1 MAQDSRTSLAIHG
14 GTPVR
19 DRAFPSW
26 PIFAEEERANLLK
39 ALDEG
44 VWSEPSGG
52 TFVRQFEQGFA
63 ALHGTAHGVAVMNG
77 TLSLVATMRAM
88 GIGAGDEV
96 IVPAYTFIATAS
108 AVLETN
114 ALPIFVDIDP
124 ETYCI
129 DPDAVEAAITPRTKA
144 IIAVHLGG
152 HPADLDRLCAI
163 AHHHGLRFIE
173 DSAHAHGAIWRDR
186 PVGSWGDAGSFS
198 MQASK
203 NLTGGEGGIV
213 VTNNDDLAAG
223 IVSQRNCGR
232 GSAGATF
239 EHVVLGSNF
248 RMTEFQAAVLAAQ
261 LTRFPEQRARRDA
274 NGQFLNAGL
283 AEIEGILPQ
292 ERDPRTTIHGHH
304 LYSFRYQSDAFGGL
318 SRADFVGALRA
329 EGIPCGAGY
338 ALPLNQQPVFRNRAF
353 DTQASG
359 YDPAYPATRFEHLEL
374 PNTQIVCDEGIFVP
388 QQVLLGD
395 EADMQDIVTAIQKIQ
410 AKNEA

>member
-1 MAQDSRTSLAIHG
+1 MAHAVPTSLAIHG

-19 DRAFPSW
+19 TRPFPSW
-26 PIFAEEERANLLK
+26 PMFAEEERANLLR
-39 ALDEG
+39 ALDDG
-44 VWSEPSGG
+44 VWSDPSGG
-52 TFVRQFEQGFA
+52 TFVQQFERGMA
-63 ALHGTAHGVAVMNG
+63 ALQRTTHGIAVMNG

-88 GIGAGDEV
+88 EIGAGDEV

-108 AVLETN
+108 AVLEAN

-129 DPDAVEAAITPRTKA
+129 APDAVAAAITPRTKA
-144 IIAVHLGG
+144 IVAVHLGG
-152 HPADLDRLCAI
+152 HPADLDRLCTI
-163 AHHHGLRFIE
+163 ARQHGLRLIE
-173 DSAHAHGAIWRDR
+173 DSAHAHGAIWHER

-213 VTNNDDLAAG
+213 VTNDDDLAAG

-248 RMTEFQAAVLAAQ
+248 RMTEFQAAILVAQ

-283 AEIEGILPQ
+283 AEINGILPQ
-292 ERDPRTTIHGHH
+292 KRDPRTSMHGYH
-304 LYSFRYQSDAFGGL
+304 LYSFRYQAAAFGGMT
-318 SRADFVGALRA
+318 RDEFAAALRA

-338 ALPLNQQPVFRNRAF
+338 SLPLNQQPVFRNRAF
-353 DTQASG
+353 DTAASG
-359 YDPAYPATRFEHLEL
+359 YDPANPATQFEHLDL
-374 PNTQIVCDEGIFVP
+374 PNTQVVCDEGIFIP

-395 EADMQDIVTAIQKIQ
+395 EADMQDIVTAIQKVRSE
-410 AKNEA
+410 K